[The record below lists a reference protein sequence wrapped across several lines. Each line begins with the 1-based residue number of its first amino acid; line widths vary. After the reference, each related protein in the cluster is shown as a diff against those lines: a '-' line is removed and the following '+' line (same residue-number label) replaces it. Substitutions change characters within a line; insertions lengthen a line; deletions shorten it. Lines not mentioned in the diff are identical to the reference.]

1 MFGSAKTNFPLLTL
15 TSWVKGTSS
24 FSWSNICWRRWFM
37 VYDEEMMKVLFV
49 DIFGQNISDCT
60 NRICLSLLKPESFKT
75 KFDYY
80 LLSMIVKHSQD
91 SQNET
96 RPLHMTHSFS
106 FLYNFI
112 GSQKLRNETLQLFS
126 FAWEHT
132 FCPSASL
139 VHHMKEVKEGSLGN
153 WIFVKSPFLLLRP
166 TPDSL
171 CRFSAASP
179 LQDS

>member
-1 MFGSAKTNFPLLTL
+1 MWTTMIYDIIYH
-15 TSWVKGTSS
+15 W
-24 FSWSNICWRRWFM
+24 
-37 VYDEEMMKVLFV
+37 YDEEMMMVLFA

-75 KFDYY
+75 KFDYLFFSGQEKKLIIFSSWSWNIHKTLKMKQDLY
-80 LLSMIVKHSQD
+80 TWLTAFYFYIILLA
-91 SQNET
+91 
-96 RPLHMTHSFS
+96 
-106 FLYNFI
+106 
-112 GSQKLRNETLQLFS
+112 LQLFL

-132 FCPSASL
+132 FCPSALL

-153 WIFVKSPFLLLRP
+153 WIFVKSPILLLRP

>member
-1 MFGSAKTNFPLLTL
+1 
-15 TSWVKGTSS
+15 
-24 FSWSNICWRRWFM
+24 M
-37 VYDEEMMKVLFV
+37 VYDEEMMKVLLV
-49 DIFGQNISDCT
+49 EIFGQNISDCT

-139 VHHMKEVKEGSLGN
+139 VHHMKEVKEGFLGN